1 MHVIDRT
8 QLEAQEMT
16 ALFLPQGLR
25 FRAEHHRM
33 LLCQGKG

>member
-1 MHVIDRT
+1 MHVTVRA
-8 QLEAQEMT
+8 QLEAQEKT
-16 ALFLPQGLR
+16 TLFLLQGLR